1 MTYLYTLQPRAIFK
15 HRICISS
22 HECCSSV
29 KLYCCIN
36 RVGGIS
42 NSSCGCD
49 PHRAAAHAPPGTA
62 PPRRGVGT
70 AEPRTQHGCTDTDGF
85 ASHPHP
91 GSDGAP
97 THRCPRS
104 AEMRHWGCSRWVRGA
119 GRASQRAFPA
129 PLTPRSSHG
138 RVPALRTSPCDWAQ
152 NRTLYGRAQNRTAPQ
167 SARTAPSHRTAAF
180 RGGPRAGR
188 GRPAPP
194 PDLIDSAAVHW
205 ERRGRGLRT
214 AGGSRRGRGGPTAAA
229 RSGAAVRRFGP
240 IRPANVR
247 L

>member
-129 PLTPRSSHG
+129 PLTPWLPAAPTAGSLHSEPH
-138 RVPALRTSPCDWAQ
+138 RVT
-152 NRTLYGRAQNRTAPQ
+152 
-167 SARTAPSHRTAAF
+167 
-180 RGGPRAGR
+180 
-188 GRPAPP
+188 
-194 PDLIDSAAVHW
+194 
-205 ERRGRGLRT
+205 GLRT
-214 AGGSRRGRGGPTAAA
+214 ARCMAGLRTAQLRSRHGRPHRTAPR
-229 RSGAAVRRFGP
+229 RSAAVPVPAEGAP
-240 IRPANVR
+240 PRPAP
-247 L
+247 

>member
-1 MTYLYTLQPRAIFK
+1 MSVESATPRAGAI
-15 HRICISS
+15 
-22 HECCSSV
+22 
-29 KLYCCIN
+29 LT
-36 RVGGIS
+36 GGPTQGGS
-42 NSSCGCD
+42 
-49 PHRAAAHAPPGTA
+49 RPPTARNGTA
-62 PPRRGVGT
+62 SSWCRDGRAVHTALLYRYRRVCFSPPSGQRWGTDPQLSQKRRDAALGMQSVGT
-70 AEPRTQHGCTDTDGF
+70 
-85 ASHPHP
+85 
-91 GSDGAP
+91 
-97 THRCPRS
+97 
-104 AEMRHWGCSRWVRGA
+104 GA

-167 SARTAPSHRTAAF
+167 SARTAPSHRTAPF
-180 RGGPRAGR
+180 RGGPGAGR